1 MKITFLKIH
10 KPRQY
15 KHIPIYYDERK
26 EELDAIVRN
35 AETEMGIKQDSK
47 DYKPKIRGQMRRKN
61 QKNAVEITSNERLKS
76 NIRLV
81 VIIGILLF
89 IAYLLLNSSGEYINF
104 FYSVK

>member
-10 KPRQY
+10 KPRQF
-15 KHIPIYYDERK
+15 KHVPIYYDERK

-35 AETEMGIKQDSK
+35 AETEMGIKQDPDK
-47 DYKPKIRGQMRRKN
+47 YVPKIKGQIRRKH
-61 QKNAVEITSNERLKS
+61 KKDAIDITKSERLKS

-89 IAYLLLNSSGEYINF
+89 IAYLLLNSSGEFINF
-104 FYSVK
+104 FYSTK